1 MNEVKIVNKLWAIL
15 LLSILIVGCGGF
27 RSTRNIIAVPSEEM
41 TILKRTKGAA
51 TTKNNISVA
60 AIYLSDVKQL
70 DGFGVVIVNETSNWI
85 SIKQE
90 ECMLVQNGEVRH
102 PIENTLA
109 LARLGSGYKPK
120 MPNELSVDVYEW
132 HKDINTR
139 KSSVSS
145 VNAKVV
151 DEGKKLSIIA
161 GSKENIF
168 LYFNNQ
174 GNTAPMQLL
183 IPNIYNETTKER
195 TSFSFKFEVQKK

>member
-27 RSTRNIIAVPSEEM
+27 RATRDIVAVPSEEM
-41 TILKRTKGAA
+41 TVLKRKGAA

-70 DGFGVVIVNETSNWI
+70 DGFGIMIVNETHNWI
-85 SIKQE
+85 SVKQE

-120 MPNELSVDVYEW
+120 MPNELSTDVYDW

-139 KSSVSS
+139 KSVASS
-145 VNAKVV
+145 LDAKVAG
-151 DEGKKLSIIA
+151 EGTKLSIIA
-161 GSKENIF
+161 GAKSNIF

-183 IPNIYNETTKER
+183 IPNVYNETTKER